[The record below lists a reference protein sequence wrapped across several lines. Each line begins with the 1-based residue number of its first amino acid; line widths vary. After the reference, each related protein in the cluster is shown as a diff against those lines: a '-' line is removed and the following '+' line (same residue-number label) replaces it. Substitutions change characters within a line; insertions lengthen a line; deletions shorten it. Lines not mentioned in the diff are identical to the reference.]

1 MGAWATGFNM
11 SLGMNRH
18 GRVSRSGRHP
28 EDPIVARSL
37 GPSHRHL
44 ISGYPP
50 FIKHCSTR
58 RPPGLSVGSY
68 RMCACRRGR
77 MAEEL
82 RDRLLERFEVVYSGY
97 GATDLEI
104 GWPASPR

>member
-1 MGAWATGFNM
+1 
-11 SLGMNRH
+11 
-18 GRVSRSGRHP
+18 
-28 EDPIVARSL
+28 
-37 GPSHRHL
+37 
-44 ISGYPP
+44 
-50 FIKHCSTR
+50 
-58 RPPGLSVGSY
+58 
-68 RMCACRRGR
+68 